1 MVPTAARRS
10 GLRKGR
16 VFGQCAVGAGWT
28 AGTGAA
34 LSFQLLRGNQRNR
47 EVAKLSESRIRKF
60 GVPPT

>member
-1 MVPTAARRS
+1 MAARRS

-16 VFGQCAVGAGWT
+16 AFGRCAVGAGWT
-28 AGTGAA
+28 PDTGAA

-60 GVPPT
+60 RVPPT